1 MTFQESIP
9 LAKELAENELKK
21 HFDADAF
28 IILALIDKMNVDL
41 VPESN
46 VDETITD
53 IQGLFINYMHNR
65 SISNLEAL
73 MSTIRKMLSELY
85 HTCTAEEK
93 EVFTKHLSN
102 LESIINVT
110 LV

>member
-1 MTFQESIP
+1 M
-9 LAKELAENELKK
+9 K
-21 HFDADAF
+21 D
-28 IILALIDKMNVDL
+28 LISKL
-41 VPESN
+41 L

-93 EVFTKHLSN
+93 EVFAKYLSN
-102 LESIINVT
+102 LKDIVHTTSI
-110 LV
+110 